1 MNKLVI
7 IGIIVAVLGVI
18 GFAVPVITTHHT
30 EDVAKIG
37 DFKVQT
43 KEEEH
48 HTIPPAA
55 SAAVLVLGIVLIGA
69 GVMKGKQA

>member
-7 IGIIVAVLGVI
+7 IGIIVAVLGVV
-18 GFAVPVITTHHT
+18 GFAVPVFTTHHT

-37 DFKVQT
+37 GLKVQT

-48 HTIPPAA
+48 HVIPPAA

-69 GVMKGKQA
+69 GVMKGKQT

>member
-7 IGIIVAVLGVI
+7 IGIIVAILGVV

-37 DFKVQT
+37 DLKVQT
-43 KEEEH
+43 KEENQH
-48 HTIPPAA
+48 VIPPAA

-69 GVMKGKQA
+69 GVMQSKRA

>member
-7 IGIIVAVLGVI
+7 IGVILAILGGI
-18 GFAVPVITTHHT
+18 GLAIPVVTTKHT

-43 KEEEH
+43 TEKEH
-48 HTIPPAA
+48 HVIPPAL
-55 SAAVLVLGIVLIGA
+55 SGGVLVLGIVLIGA
-69 GVMKGKQA
+69 GVMQRRRV

>member
-7 IGIIVAVLGVI
+7 IGIIVAILGVI
-18 GFAVPVITTHHT
+18 GFAVPVVTTHHT

-43 KEEEH
+43 KEEDH
-48 HTIPPAA
+48 HVIPPAA
-55 SAAVLVLGIVLIGA
+55 SGAVLVLGIVLIGA
-69 GVMKGKQA
+69 GVIQGRRA